1 MLIADLIGHSFM
13 VSANSLSLIFAAHGR
28 VFPCWVMKGALM
40 TLAFGINMITTL
52 RSMKLLWAFDKR
64 FKWVLALGATAG
76 RRICVLTLSG
86 GLAMVWTL
94 TLSYHGACLTL

>member
-13 VSANSLSLIFAAHGR
+13 VSANSLSLIFAAHDR
-28 VFPCWVMKGALM
+28 VFPCWVMKAALM
-40 TLAFGINMITTL
+40 TLAFGVNMITTL

-64 FKWVLALGATAG
+64 FKRVLALGATAG

-94 TLSYHGACLTL
+94 TLSYNGACLTL